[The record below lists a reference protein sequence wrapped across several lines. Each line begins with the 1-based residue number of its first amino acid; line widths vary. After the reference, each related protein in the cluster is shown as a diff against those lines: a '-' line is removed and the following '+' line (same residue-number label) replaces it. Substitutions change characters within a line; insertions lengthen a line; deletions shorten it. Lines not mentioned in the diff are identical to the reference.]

1 MYMNIHIYY
10 DTHTVV
16 VVVWI
21 FIGTQKRLVVLHST
35 RVVRSVVPT
44 NNLINDTIRKG
55 EKTPR
60 VRELSRDIET
70 LL

>member
-1 MYMNIHIYY
+1 MYIHIYY

-55 EKTPR
+55 EKSTGTFP
-60 VRELSRDIET
+60 
-70 LL
+70 

>member
-1 MYMNIHIYY
+1 MYMYIHIYY

-60 VRELSRDIET
+60 VRELSRDIEA